1 MGCLQQLM
9 HHVDPAT
16 VRKKHDKNY
25 PRRPP
30 KPGPGLPKTC
40 QNRSPRHPGEPR
52 CSQEAPKTSQKAP
65 KSAQGA
71 AKKRPRGAQGRPRAA
86 QGRPR
91 RAQEAPGRLPESF
104 KNEPGEPQSEFF
116 ARCWWEAVRE
126 RLLERFFVVFP
137 ACAPHLRMLKT

>member
-16 VRKKHDKNY
+16 VRKNHKKNY

-40 QNRSPRHPGEPR
+40 QNPSPRRPGEPR
-52 CSQEAPKTSQKAP
+52 CSQEAPKTSQQAP

-71 AKKRPRGAQGRPRAA
+71 AKKRPRGAQERPRAA
-86 QGRPR
+86 QERPR
-91 RAQEAPGRLPESF
+91 RAQEAPRGLRSQNRSKTSLTSPRGNFGHNVGGNLCVKVSWNDF
-104 KNEPGEPQSEFF
+104 SMFF
-116 ARCWWEAVRE
+116 QHARHTCV
-126 RLLERFFVVFP
+126 
-137 ACAPHLRMLKT
+137 C